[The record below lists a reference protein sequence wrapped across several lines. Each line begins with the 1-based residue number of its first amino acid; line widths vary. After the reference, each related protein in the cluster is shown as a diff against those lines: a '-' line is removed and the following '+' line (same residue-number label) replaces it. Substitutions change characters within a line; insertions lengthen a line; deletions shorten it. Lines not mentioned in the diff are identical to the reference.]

1 METLNRILN
10 FIFDSLLGIFAGL
23 DPAYGLLV
31 VSVITGILMLI
42 VFRYTSDQK
51 GIKRAKNLVKAHFLA
66 TRLYKDDIAQ
76 MLATMKNIIV
86 SNLFYM
92 SKSVKPMLF
101 MLVPVG
107 LVLIQLDSR
116 YEHRP
121 FKVGESTVITVI
133 TVRQHMNDAATP
145 TSLDALSKISLS
157 APSGIK
163 METPALRILEKAEMS
178 WRIKMEQ
185 EGSFDLQINDAGQ
198 VFQKRV
204 FVSNALTALSPSKDR
219 KSFSASL
226 FSPAEP
232 SLPADASV
240 ESIMLA
246 YPKRDLS
253 LWGIGF
259 HWLLGFFILS
269 LIAGF
274 ALKGVFKVEI

>member
-1 METLNRILN
+1 MEILNRILN
-10 FIFDSLLGIFAGL
+10 FVFDGVLGLFAGL

-31 VSVITGILMLI
+31 ISVVTGVLMLS
-42 VFRYTSDQK
+42 VFRFTSDQK

-66 TRLYKDDIAQ
+66 IRLYKDDISQ
-76 MLATMKNIIV
+76 MFSTMKNIIV
-86 SNLFYM
+86 SNLLYM

-107 LVLIQLDSR
+107 LVLIQLESR

-121 FKVGESTVITVI
+121 FKVGESTVITV
-133 TVRQHMNDAATP
+133 RQHVSGDANSA
-145 TSLDALSKISLS
+145 SLDALSKISLKVP
-157 APSGIK
+157 AGIK
-163 METPALRILEKAEMS
+163 IETPALRIPGEAEVS

-185 EGSFDLQINDAGQ
+185 EGSFDLQINDDGRE
-198 VFQKRV
+198 FQKRV
-204 FVSNALTALSPSKDR
+204 YVSNALTALSPSKDR

-232 SLPADASV
+232 SLPADAPV
-240 ESIMLA
+240 ESIMLT

-253 LWGIGF
+253 LWGFGF
-259 HWLLGFFILS
+259 HWLIGFFVLS